1 VRIDVHVDKT
11 LQSETNPVL
20 WVFLLRRQFK
30 RLQLFSLTRRLF
42 RNLNENFLAY
52 ALRIYIFMT
61 EAQTPKESVPQQPQQ
76 NRCERCGT
84 VFRSPEDLE
93 NHRVECHKRFG

>member
-1 VRIDVHVDKT
+1 
-11 LQSETNPVL
+11 
-20 WVFLLRRQFK
+20 VFLLHHQFK

-52 ALRIYIFMT
+52 ALRIYIFMS
-61 EAQTPKESVPQQPQQ
+61 EAPQTRKESVPKQPQQ

-84 VFRSPEDLE
+84 VFRSPEDPE
-93 NHRVECHKRFG
+93 NHRVECHKRLKLG

>member
-1 VRIDVHVDKT
+1 
-11 LQSETNPVL
+11 
-20 WVFLLRRQFK
+20 VFLLHHQFK

-52 ALRIYIFMT
+52 ALRIYIFMS
-61 EAQTPKESVPQQPQQ
+61 EAPQTRKESVPKQPQH
-76 NRCERCGT
+76 CGT

-93 NHRVECHKRFG
+93 NHRVECHKRLKLG

>member
-1 VRIDVHVDKT
+1 
-11 LQSETNPVL
+11 
-20 WVFLLRRQFK
+20 VFLLHHQFK

-52 ALRIYIFMT
+52 ALRIYIFMS
-61 EAQTPKESVPQQPQQ
+61 EAPQTRKESVPKQPQQ

-84 VFRSPEDLE
+84 VFR
-93 NHRVECHKRFG
+93 